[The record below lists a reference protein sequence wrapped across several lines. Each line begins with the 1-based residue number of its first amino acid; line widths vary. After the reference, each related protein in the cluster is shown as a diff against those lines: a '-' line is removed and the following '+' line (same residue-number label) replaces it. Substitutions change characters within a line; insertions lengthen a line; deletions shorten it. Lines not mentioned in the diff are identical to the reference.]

1 MLHELFGLRLRRLF
15 AGSTAIVLMLAAELV
30 RTVSIVVG
38 GRTGRSSA
46 STRGVQRG
54 WQSAIVLPVRGSCA
68 PPGGRISTL
77 GVGIRTSATSCAQNG
92 ATHATQP
99 PLWRARR
106 ICSRNAC

>member
-38 GRTGRSSA
+38 GRVGRFSA
-46 STRGVQRG
+46 STSGVRRG
-54 WQSAIVLPVRGSCA
+54 WRPAIVLPVRGSCA

-77 GVGIRTSATSCAQNG
+77 GVGIRTSAASCAQNG
-92 ATHATQP
+92 AARATLP
-99 PLWRARR
+99 PQ
-106 ICSRNAC
+106 